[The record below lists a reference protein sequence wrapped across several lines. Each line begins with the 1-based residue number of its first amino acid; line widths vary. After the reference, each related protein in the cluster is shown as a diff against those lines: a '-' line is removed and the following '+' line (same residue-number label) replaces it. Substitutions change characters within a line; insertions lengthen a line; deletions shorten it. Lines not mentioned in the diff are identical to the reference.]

1 MFLYKFDYLSPEITL
16 FYRGNE
22 RHSSIFSGLLTI
34 LLGLFI
40 IFLIIVLSIDFIFKK
55 NPTAYYYNKY
65 INDLDVFHL
74 NLTGIFHYIF
84 FVEKNNNNMK
94 IDNKAITIIGT
105 DINHNI
111 LFSQN
116 NDSEINHYIYESCN
130 ENDLGENLLKNDI
143 IYDGVKMGLNYGYC
157 IKKYYNKDK
166 KTILYQNDSEFE
178 YPYLEHGAS
187 QVTNREYGIYI
198 KKCQN
203 NTLINNNSCY
213 DNNKINE
220 YINNYLS
227 IYLINFFDSTID
239 VQNYKNPIQYNFHN
253 VGNSI
258 NTNSFTINHLNFH
271 PLMIRTNAGIFLD
284 RITETKS
291 FKFDTN
297 EKMVNT
303 LNKDIIGTIH
313 FWIQNEIDIYERL
326 YKKVQD
332 IAGGVD
338 GIIEIF
344 MLFIKF
350 CNIIFFNDFQ
360 VISDFNYEIE
370 KKINKFNKYKENLDK
385 NMINKETLYES
396 PSKKINNYLLKY
408 SKQDTINNYN
418 ALNIKSKTKTL
429 ESNTNS
435 EFNLTQ
441 NKNNN
446 LMKKLNDENLKIIN
460 TITKIEQSFRKISRI
475 ELLCGF
481 SFKIMKNNY
490 LTFLIKER
498 EKIIS
503 EENLFKHHITL
514 KKLKGILINIIN
526 IKYKNY
532 KNRKSLFELDSNN
545 QLKTVLNLSGFL
557 KNKKSNKNDN

>member
-1 MFLYKFDYLSPEITL
+1 M
-16 FYRGNE
+16 
-22 RHSSIFSGLLTI
+22 
-34 LLGLFI
+34 
-40 IFLIIVLSIDFIFKK
+40 V
-55 NPTAYYYNKY
+55 
-65 INDLDVFHL
+65 
-74 NLTGIFHYIF
+74 
-84 FVEKNNNNMK
+84 
-94 IDNKAITIIGT
+94 
-105 DINHNI
+105 
-111 LFSQN
+111 
-116 NDSEINHYIYESCN
+116 
-130 ENDLGENLLKNDI
+130 
-143 IYDGVKMGLNYGYC
+143 
-157 IKKYYNKDK
+157 
-166 KTILYQNDSEFE
+166 
-178 YPYLEHGAS
+178 
-187 QVTNREYGIYI
+187 
-198 KKCQN
+198 
-203 NTLINNNSCY
+203 
-213 DNNKINE
+213 
-220 YINNYLS
+220 
-227 IYLINFFDSTID
+227 
-239 VQNYKNPIQYNFHN
+239 
-253 VGNSI
+253 
-258 NTNSFTINHLNFH
+258 
-271 PLMIRTNAGIFLD
+271 RTNAGIFLD
-284 RITETKS
+284 RTTETKS

-297 EKMVNT
+297 EKIVNT

-313 FWIQNEIDIYERL
+313 FWLQNEMDIYERL

-408 SKQDTINNYN
+408 SKQDIINNYN

-446 LMKKLNDENLKIIN
+446 LIKKLNDENLKIIN
-460 TITKIEQSFRKISRI
+460 TITKIEQSYRKISRI

-490 LTFLIKER
+490 LSFLIKER

-503 EENLFKHHITL
+503 EENLLKHHITL
-514 KKLKGILINIIN
+514 KKMKDILINIIN

-557 KNKKSNKNDN
+557 KNKKSN